1 MYFAIFDCE
10 LISNGI
16 ACLKRETKR
25 KKGKRRRGQRQRAR
39 KERKNI
45 FCVQGLQI
53 FFQFCLLVCFVLLP
67 GASGYHWLVTK
78 VLVKF

>member
-10 LISNGI
+10 LILNGI

-25 KKGKRRRGQRQRAR
+25 KRGKDREDRDRERE
-39 KERKNI
+39 ERKSI
-45 FCVQGLQI
+45 FWVLDLQT
-53 FFQFCLLVCFVLLP
+53 FFQFCLFVCFVLLP
-67 GASGYHWLVTK
+67 EASGSHWTVTK